1 MKNTLLGF
9 FLAVILIIGTAS
21 TTISI
26 MTVKPVQP
34 TYTEVKSFRSMFGLE
49 QEIKQYIDKKIK
61 QGYIVKSIAIMDDE
75 TWSKGIVVMEKY

>member
-26 MTVKPVQP
+26 MTVKPASPVS
-34 TYTEVKSFRSMFGLE
+34 TVCFRTNYTSDMPPLILKYTS
-49 QEIKQYIDKKIK
+49 K
-61 QGYIVKSIAIMDDE
+61 GYIVKSLA
-75 TWSKGIVVMEKY
+75 TSNYATIVVMEKY

>member
-26 MTVKPVQP
+26 MTVKPALPVS
-34 TYTEVKSFRSMFGLE
+34 TVCFRTNYTSDMPPLILKYTS
-49 QEIKQYIDKKIK
+49 K
-61 QGYIVKSIAIMDDE
+61 GYIVKSLA
-75 TWSKGIVVMEKY
+75 TSNYATIVVMEKY